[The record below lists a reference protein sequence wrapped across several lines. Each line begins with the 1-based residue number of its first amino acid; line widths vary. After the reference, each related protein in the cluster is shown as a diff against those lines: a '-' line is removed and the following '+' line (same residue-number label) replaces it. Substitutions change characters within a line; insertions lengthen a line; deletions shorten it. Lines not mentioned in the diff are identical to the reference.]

1 MKFSWSPCTA
11 HLCIPPREFEGNCP
25 MAEQPAQI
33 AQPVQP
39 FLPPR
44 KLPGP
49 LAQLRQYWNG
59 LRRGENAVPFSDDV
73 NPSVLTGLSGNLI
86 LVDVFDRPQRFRF
99 STVGREIAGKLDKEI
114 TGTFADD
121 VETRCPLEF
130 SWPRRVQRPRPP
142 VRHSI
147 AATRK
152 APNELTAPLIRG
164 CSFQPGGRAASTC

>member
-1 MKFSWSPCTA
+1 
-11 HLCIPPREFEGNCP
+11 

-73 NPSVLTGLSGNLI
+73 NPSALTGLSDNLI

-99 STVGREIAGKLDKEI
+99 RACPQLVDSQASDCVIHGRSA
-114 TGTFADD
+114 
-121 VETRCPLEF
+121 
-130 SWPRRVQRPRPP
+130 
-142 VRHSI
+142 
-147 AATRK
+147 
-152 APNELTAPLIRG
+152 
-164 CSFQPGGRAASTC
+164 

>member
-1 MKFSWSPCTA
+1 
-11 HLCIPPREFEGNCP
+11 

-33 AQPVQP
+33 APPVQP

-73 NPSVLTGLSGNLI
+73 NPSALTGLSDNLI

-99 STVGREIAGKLDKEI
+99 STAGREIAAKLGMRI

-164 CSFQPGGRAASTC
+164 CSFQPGEGPRRHVDWRYCLDVNLSQIKRLGHRVA